1 MLPFP
6 VKIYPFEI
14 FTRATPGSSL
24 VSYKIFRFYSDA
36 DNLAAAVATY
46 KAINNGSSGGQVDT
60 NHLLD
65 ALPGMLQQQHQM
77 HPHHQQQQP
86 PQVAA
91 AMAGTGMFTTPKV
104 LTVFMLGNLIFPPTL
119 NVISDGTQGL
129 DLVRAMSY
137 YA

>member
-24 VSYKIFRFYSDA
+24 VSYKIFRIYSDA

-46 KAINNGSSGGQVDT
+46 KAINNGSNGGQVDT

-104 LTVFMLGNLIFPPTL
+104 LTGLYAGKFSITTHSECYRRLTEFG
-119 NVISDGTQGL
+119 QG
-129 DLVRAMSY
+129 
-137 YA
+137 

>member
-1 MLPFP
+1 M
-6 VKIYPFEI
+6 
-14 FTRATPGSSL
+14 
-24 VSYKIFRFYSDA
+24 
-36 DNLAAAVATY
+36 ATY
-46 KAINNGSSGGQVDT
+46 KAINNGSNGGQVDT

-104 LTVFMLGNLIFPPTL
+104 LTVFMLGNSKPYHTTHSECYIRR
-119 NVISDGTQGL
+119 VTQGL
-129 DLVRAMSY
+129 DSIGAISY
-137 YA
+137 YNRESAILRVIEPNRN

>member
-1 MLPFP
+1 M
-6 VKIYPFEI
+6 
-14 FTRATPGSSL
+14 
-24 VSYKIFRFYSDA
+24 
-36 DNLAAAVATY
+36 ATY